1 MKVKSYFASS
11 VEGAMT
17 MAAGELGEDALLVY
31 SRESTPETRYLGRYE
46 VVFAVADGKLQPAG
60 ESVGSTASE
69 VIEVPL
75 PVRLE
80 KTPDAAARAIEGVGL
95 TELSTQLLGLRAQI
109 ERLERRVR
117 DRSVGDPDLDLRRVA
132 DRGTPEEPDD
142 DRQRTLTLL
151 LAADVP
157 FDLAEAVVTA
167 CRFRSGTMEAR
178 VGAELAR
185 RLKTGR
191 KLSRTDGGSGI
202 VLLVGPPGVGKTTA
216 VAKLAGQRLLE
227 GLELPLLVSFDP
239 HGVAGCEPLR
249 TYASVLGADFL
260 AVDDVRV
267 LPMVIEGNESRD
279 LVLIDSPG
287 YSHAELDRTD
297 ALAEWAAS
305 TTGVDVLLA
314 LSASMRSSDLSRVVE
329 RFERFR
335 PSKLLFARL
344 DETTTYGALWA
355 TAARSEKPVAFLSAG
370 RRIPEDLAEAK
381 AEAIADLIVGPIPG
395 HGLGDPAAGTA
406 PSR

>member
-1 MKVKSYFASS
+1 
-11 VEGAMT
+11 
-17 MAAGELGEDALLVY
+17 
-31 SRESTPETRYLGRYE
+31 
-46 VVFAVADGKLQPAG
+46 
-60 ESVGSTASE
+60 
-69 VIEVPL
+69 
-75 PVRLE
+75 
-80 KTPDAAARAIEGVGL
+80 
-95 TELSTQLLGLRAQI
+95 
-109 ERLERRVR
+109 
-117 DRSVGDPDLDLRRVA
+117 
-132 DRGTPEEPDD
+132 
-142 DRQRTLTLL
+142 
-151 LAADVP
+151 
-157 FDLAEAVVTA
+157 
-167 CRFRSGTMEAR
+167 
-178 VGAELAR
+178 
-185 RLKTGR
+185 
-191 KLSRTDGGSGI
+191 
-202 VLLVGPPGVGKTTA
+202 
-216 VAKLAGQRLLE
+216 
-227 GLELPLLVSFDP
+227 
-239 HGVAGCEPLR
+239 
-249 TYASVLGADFL
+249 VLGADFL